1 MTNKIIMKD
10 LFNMF
15 FSEEDRKWWHGL
27 SRKRKLSTS
36 YLVASMCVMIVV
48 ATSEDLAVMAVA
60 GINLA
65 LAVAIYALTEN

>member
-1 MTNKIIMKD
+1 MKD

-48 ATSEDLAVMAVA
+48 ATSEDLAAMAVA

-65 LAVAIYALTEN
+65 LAVAIYAWTEN